1 MKRDNVQ
8 VDKGSS
14 TVFGGDRKRV
24 KLETPELEFPIL
36 NQSDPAH
43 ARRIQ
48 QRRRMVSD
56 SVEALLTILR
66 VHLVDKVMLIRA
78 AWLTIFGGSPSNNA
92 RNFHRR

>member
-1 MKRDNVQ
+1 VHLVAILLSNLFYGSGMKRDNVH

-14 TVFGGDRKRV
+14 TVFGGDHKRV
-24 KLETPELEFPIL
+24 KLETAEPEFPKL

-56 SVEALLTILR
+56 SVKT
-66 VHLVDKVMLIRA
+66 
-78 AWLTIFGGSPSNNA
+78 WLQYRGHNLSIKSC
-92 RNFHRR
+92 